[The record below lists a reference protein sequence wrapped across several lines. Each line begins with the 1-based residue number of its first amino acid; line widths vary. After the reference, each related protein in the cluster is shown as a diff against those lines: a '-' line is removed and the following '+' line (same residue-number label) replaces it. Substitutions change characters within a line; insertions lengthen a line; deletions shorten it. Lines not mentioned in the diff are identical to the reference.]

1 MRTVCGTALF
11 VLIGVGAGCK
21 GRLDLGSGMAQDARL
36 IADIYTWPC
45 LSGEEGPEVQGVFSF
60 DISLEYA
67 PDGLQSIAL
76 PDPGTCSASI
86 SMFPVDAGAGGA
98 DIPGVERDPGW
109 TNGTEQGTLQQLG
122 PGFYFDSALDN
133 QHTCQAPEDM
143 FGDGVSVERASVFT
157 GASTPAAGIIGEVL
171 TTDADGDGLLSFGEV
186 ATVEF
191 ANGDWDET
199 WVQVRQERDGE
210 AWGYVTCNTTGSTE
224 FAIDESVWA
233 HLDGTLPV
241 ETINLYVGF
250 TNTEEQ
256 EMDDGQKIKG
266 ITRGIHVLVVQD

>member
-1 MRTVCGTALF
+1 MTLTRAALLLLAF
-11 VLIGVGAGCK
+11 GPGCK
-21 GRLDLGSGMAQDARL
+21 GRLDLGSGFDPDARL

-45 LSGEEGPEVQGVFSF
+45 LSAEEGPEVQGVFSF
-60 DISLEYA
+60 DVSLEYA
-67 PDGLQSIAL
+67 PDGLQAL
-76 PDPGTCSASI
+76 TLPAVGECSNTV

-109 TNGTEQGTLQQLG
+109 TNGEEQGTLQNLG

-143 FGDGVSVERASVFT
+143 FGSGVVIERASVFT
-157 GASTPAAGIIGEVL
+157 GATTPAAGTIGEVL
-171 TTDADGDGLLSFGEV
+171 TTDTDGDGLLAFGEV

-191 ANGDWDET
+191 NNTDWQET

-210 AWGYVTCNTTGSTE
+210 AWGYVTCNTTGLSSFE
-224 FAIDESVWA
+224 IDETAWS
-233 HLDGTLPV
+233 LMDGDLPV

-250 TNTEEQ
+250 TNLEEQ